1 MELKQRYIEDRDIDC
16 GFDDF
21 FIDEL
26 ITLPYEVAIGIM
38 DAVKINSHLL
48 PEKNEWSQMVGG
60 VVKGKHPFFFELEYL
75 KPEGGSPLYTDV
87 MQIDCDDYLDYIN
100 LNQFLK

>member
-1 MELKQRYIEDRDIDC
+1 MELKQKYIEDRDIEC

-26 ITLPYEVAIGIM
+26 ITLPYEAAIGVM
-38 DAVKINSHLL
+38 DAVKKNSHLL

-60 VVKGKHPFFFELEYL
+60 VVKGKTPFFFELEYL
-75 KPEGGSPLYTDV
+75 KPKGGNPLYIDV
-87 MQIDCDDYLDYIN
+87 MEIDCDDYLDYIN